1 MGEMDVERRWETFVI
16 RRTDRDLNLGVRVRR
31 SFKRRGVI
39 L

>member
-1 MGEMDVERRWETFVI
+1 MGEMDVERRWETFEF

-31 SFKRRGVI
+31 TWKRRGVI